1 MVLAVAT
8 LYYRL
13 LQTTEPFHSSHQ
25 DSFQPVM
32 LGAQRQHLQP
42 ALKATVEGL
51 LRRQD
56 WEKCASLLLTYME
69 TMTYMDSKEARPFTV
84 TFKAADCFRTSGFK
98 QSGNSMDDIWIHDE
112 RFCLMARSIS
122 CRRLVPWLLP
132 GIMLK
137 QWGQQDL
144 PRQSW
149 LFHFF
154 KECGCRVFLLQ
165 ASTRIQVRNTHYYFT
180 CLEMEIIFVP
190 LYKRCKIF
198 WLKWMLPWL
207 S

>member
-1 MVLAVAT
+1 MTRV
-8 LYYRL
+8 
-13 LQTTEPFHSSHQ
+13 FS
-25 DSFQPVM
+25 
-32 LGAQRQHLQP
+32 
-42 ALKATVEGL
+42 
-51 LRRQD
+51 
-56 WEKCASLLLTYME
+56 SLL
-69 TMTYMDSKEARPFTV
+69 KEARHFTV

-98 QSGNSMDDIWIHDE
+98 QSGNSMDDIWIHEE

-154 KECGCRVFLLQ
+154 KEFGSRVFLLQ

-180 CLEMEIIFVP
+180 CLEMEIVSTLIND
-190 LYKRCKIF
+190 
-198 WLKWMLPWL
+198 LKDCLI
-207 S
+207 SVTTSVSC